1 MMLQK
6 SRSVY
11 TVSTWQDKKQFKLK
25 LNPELVSE
33 VRASISPKEE
43 GLLDAHMPV
52 ILSTRIADSLLDESG
67 WEQA

>member
-11 TVSTWQDKKQFKLK
+11 TVSTWQDKKHFTLK
-25 LNPELVSE
+25 LSPDLVDE
-33 VRASISPKEE
+33 VRASLSPKEE

-52 ILSTRIADSLLDESG
+52 ILSTRIADSLLDEPG